1 MSFQIIRVAQDDD
14 IDRLN
19 RVAAEMS
26 ARHEDGYF
34 QKCLQE
40 QAQGARVIFVVCQP
54 EDPTRLAG
62 YVQLNWNPVYPVFRR
77 LGIPEI
83 QDLNVVPQAR
93 RQGLGEK
100 LIRFCENEAASRGK
114 KQIGISVGLH
124 PGFGQ
129 AQRLYIRLGY
139 VPDGFGIAYD
149 EHTVTAGE
157 MRAVDDFLAIKMLKT
172 ITSA

>member
-1 MSFQIIRVAQDDD
+1 MAFQTIRVARDED
-14 IDRLN
+14 IAMLD

-40 QAQGARVIFVVCQP
+40 QAQGARTVFVVCQP
-54 EDPTRLAG
+54 EDNTRLAG
-62 YVQLNWNPVYPVFRR
+62 YVQLNWNPLYPVFRR

-93 RQGLGEK
+93 RQGLGER
-100 LIRFCENEAASRGK
+100 LVQTCENEAIARNK

-129 AQRLYIRLGY
+129 AQRLYIRLGF
-139 VPDGFGIAYD
+139 VPDGYGVAYD
-149 EHTVTAGE
+149 EHTVTPGE
-157 MRAVDDFLAIKMLKT
+157 MRSVDDFLAIKMLKT
-172 ITSA
+172 ITTA